1 MHQMEKKFQ
10 KNSYK
15 FAVKESRLAKGPRGR
30 LVYMS
35 IKNQVKGHV
44 NKLVM
49 NYNFPNGEMPP
60 VMKKVAGASESFKKK
75 YPYFLKHLGEEIH
88 ALPGGE
94 LKNSVFISRLKN
106 SVFISPNSF
115 FILRPKLSTG
125 SRG

>member
-1 MHQMEKKFQ
+1 MFKTLMI
-10 KNSYK
+10 YMPIVM
-15 FAVKESRLAKGPRGR
+15 AILG

-75 YPYFLKHLGEEIH
+75 YLKYCCYSI
-88 ALPGGE
+88 
-94 LKNSVFISRLKN
+94 
-106 SVFISPNSF
+106 
-115 FILRPKLSTG
+115 
-125 SRG
+125 